1 MNWDKNKENVMKYKL
16 SRSEWERIG
25 SEQGWTKQADGA
37 VPIVMS
43 LHARMKSLI
52 DALDGMDQ
60 AEWRD
65 PKLESAAEKLHG
77 DIVRFE
83 SLVMS
88 RKAM

>member
-1 MNWDKNKENVMKYKL
+1 
-16 SRSEWERIG
+16 
-25 SEQGWTKQADGA
+25 
-37 VPIVMS
+37 MS